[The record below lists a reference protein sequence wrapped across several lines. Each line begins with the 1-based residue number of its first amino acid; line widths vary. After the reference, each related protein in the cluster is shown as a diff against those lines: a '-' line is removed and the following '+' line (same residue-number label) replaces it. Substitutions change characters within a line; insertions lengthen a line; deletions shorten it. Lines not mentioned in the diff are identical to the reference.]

1 MRPRYACG
9 GCPAPRIPPA
19 RRRAPPNI
27 TLTQR
32 ARVPARFSDEH
43 VAPWSLGNITSGAQL
58 LDPPAGERQLFH
70 PLSLLWAQ
78 ASDAGGEVGRQEIA
92 GHALVEGN
100 RVQTVGGAS
109 AERIRIKVSAVR
121 ARAVA
126 LKVHDANNV
135 CVYVDLNGHMLAH
148 LYAFTHVFN
157 IFTCM
162 HAHMYMMHA
171 CMHTYILS
179 SIHTSIGGCNRLKA
193 L

>member
-70 PLSLLWAQ
+70 PLSLLWAK

-100 RVQTVGGAS
+100 RVQTVGGPS
-109 AERIRIKVSAVR
+109 AERIRIKVSALR

-135 CVYVDLNGHMLAH
+135 CVDLNGHMLAH
-148 LYAFTHVFN
+148 LYAFTYIFN
-157 IFTCM
+157 IFTFMNTYM
-162 HAHMYMMHA
+162 HACTHVHDA
-171 CMHTYILS
+171 CMHTYFDP
-179 SIHTSIGGCNRLKA
+179 SIHL
-193 L
+193 

>member
-1 MRPRYACG
+1 M
-9 GCPAPRIPPA
+9 
-19 RRRAPPNI
+19 
-27 TLTQR
+27 
-32 ARVPARFSDEH
+32 
-43 VAPWSLGNITSGAQL
+43 

-100 RVQTVGGAS
+100 RVQTVGGPS
-109 AERIRIKVSAVR
+109 AERIRIKVSALR

-126 LKVHDANNV
+126 LKVHDANNVCVYVDDANNV